1 MEMDGSRGTEPEA
14 AGKDFSWQTGGTDRK
29 KAKSRR
35 KASARRMLSARR
47 KCGEVRCFE
56 II

>member
-1 MEMDGSRGTEPEA
+1 MEMDGSRGTEPE
-14 AGKDFSWQTGGTDRK
+14 GCRKDFSWADGGTDRK

>member
-1 MEMDGSRGTEPEA
+1 MEVDGSRGTEPEA
-14 AGKDFSWQTGGTDRK
+14 AGKIFPGRRGGTDRK

>member
-14 AGKDFSWQTGGTDRK
+14 AGKIFPGRRGGTDRK